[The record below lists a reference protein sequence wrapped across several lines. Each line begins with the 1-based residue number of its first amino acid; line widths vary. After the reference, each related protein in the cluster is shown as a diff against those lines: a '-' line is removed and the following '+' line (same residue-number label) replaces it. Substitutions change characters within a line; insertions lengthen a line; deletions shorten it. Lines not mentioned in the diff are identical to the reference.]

1 VSWWCVLSPRVAL
14 AISISL
20 SLSADIAT
28 VHLLSDG
35 ISLQSTY
42 FLAMIVPLRATQY
55 SLSKCLTG

>member
-1 VSWWCVLSPRVAL
+1 MSSF
-14 AISISL
+14 

-42 FLAMIVPLRATQY
+42 FLAMAASVGFEKYKILRAQV
-55 SLSKCLTG
+55 

>member
-1 VSWWCVLSPRVAL
+1 MSYF
-14 AISISL
+14 

-42 FLAMIVPLRATQY
+42 FLAMADSFGFEKHKILRAQ
-55 SLSKCLTG
+55 L